1 MPGPHVTERQMRI
14 YMKQRQSEPPAVAAA
29 RAGFS
34 AATAYRVESSE
45 RRPRGAPR
53 GRRRPDPL
61 EGIFEEEIVP
71 ILEKAPGV
79 RAVWLYE
86 ELTRL
91 HPELPSGVRRTL
103 ERRVRAWKAEHG
115 PEREVMF
122 RQIAEP
128 GVMGLSDF
136 TDMSAARITL
146 STERLD
152 HRLFHFRMAYS
163 GFEHAHVVLGG
174 ESLAALAEGL
184 QDALRELGGVPRE
197 HRTDSLSAAFRN
209 LGRDAAE
216 DLTLRYAELCSHY
229 GMRPSRNNPGRAHEN
244 GSVESAHG
252 HLKRALSDALLVRGS
267 RDFDDLA
274 GYRRFIAE
282 LVSRRN
288 ARNRSRIDAER
299 KLLSPLP
306 VRRASDFDETWVQVT
321 SASGFTF
328 RRVFY
333 TVPSRLIGHRLRL
346 HAHDDRLELFMGS
359 TPVQT
364 LPRGHAGRGTRH
376 VVDYRHVIHS
386 LRRKPMALKGL
397 AYRDA
402 LFPREEFRRAH
413 DALLERLGERAACRA
428 SVALLHLAH
437 TRGCEA
443 ELAARIGEDL
453 GAGRLPDPDAL
464 RALFAPADPGIPE
477 VAVRLGALSD
487 YDELLAGSP
496 T

>member
-1 MPGPHVTERQMRI
+1 M
-14 YMKQRQSEPPAVAAA
+14 
-29 RAGFS
+29 
-34 AATAYRVESSE
+34 
-45 RRPRGAPR
+45 
-53 GRRRPDPL
+53 
-61 EGIFEEEIVP
+61 
-71 ILEKAPGV
+71 
-79 RAVWLYE
+79 WLYE

-184 QDALRELGGVPRE
+184 QDALRELGGAPRE

-216 DLTLRYAELCSHY
+216 DLTLRYAELCSHH

-364 LPRGHAGRGTRH
+364 LPRGYAGRGARH

-397 AYRDA
+397 AYRNA

-428 SVALLHLAH
+428 SVALLDLAH

-443 ELAARIGEDL
+443 ELAALIGADL
-453 GAGRLPDPDAL
+453 AAGKLPDTDAL